1 MTFSDDFFLALD
13 NDGDGHVDI
22 KDFATRIVAS
32 GKIPNGV
39 NAEEAIRMVINTSW
53 LTACVVRWPILR
65 NTHRVFGTLTIIM
78 NFNKQE

>member
-39 NAEEAIRMVINTSW
+39 NAEEAIKMVIHTS
-53 LTACVVRWPILR
+53 
-65 NTHRVFGTLTIIM
+65 
-78 NFNKQE
+78 

>member
-39 NAEEAIRMVINTSW
+39 NAEEAIKMVIHTSW
-53 LTACVVRWPILR
+53 LTACAVGWPI
-65 NTHRVFGTLTIIM
+65 ID
-78 NFNKQE
+78 K